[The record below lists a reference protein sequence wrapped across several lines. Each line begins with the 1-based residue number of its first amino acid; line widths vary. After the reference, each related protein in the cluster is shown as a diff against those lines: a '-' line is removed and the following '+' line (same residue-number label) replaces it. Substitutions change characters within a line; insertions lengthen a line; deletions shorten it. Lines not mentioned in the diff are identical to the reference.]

1 MTDVHSLLKQYW
13 GYDTFRPQQE
23 EIIKSVM
30 DGKDTVALLPTG
42 GGKSLCYQLPALALE
57 GKTIVISPL
66 IALMHDQIS
75 ALKEKGI
82 TAIALH
88 SGLRLRELETAYD
101 NFIYGP
107 AKLLYVSPER
117 LKSDFFTARIQNANL
132 SMIAVDE
139 AHCISQWG
147 HDFRH
152 AYMEIGEL
160 RERFKGV
167 PVIALT
173 ATATKSVVD
182 DIVESLE
189 MKKVNIFQKSF
200 SRDNISFVVIKT
212 YNKRN

>member
-23 EIIKSVM
+23 EIIQSVM

-107 AKLLYVSPER
+107 AKLLYVSPE
-117 LKSDFFTARIQNANL
+117 
-132 SMIAVDE
+132 
-139 AHCISQWG
+139 
-147 HDFRH
+147 
-152 AYMEIGEL
+152 
-160 RERFKGV
+160 
-167 PVIALT
+167 PVLGLLICP
-173 ATATKSVVD
+173 
-182 DIVESLE
+182 
-189 MKKVNIFQKSF
+189 
-200 SRDNISFVVIKT
+200 
-212 YNKRN
+212 